1 LPREQTA
8 FEPLELGFL
17 RGAKWRRRSR
27 SHFEPRFGAEPGRH
41 PHFIFVHVF
50 SFRLVWVKKAKN
62 PRLTG
67 NRGFLKNI
75 LLNQNFTPTTPKR
88 RQTRV
93 QMDMRPLVCACFSVG
108 ANVLFIFNRQEETPL
123 GRICQKFFIS
133 KAVFSG
139 LVGWRSGAKLVQA

>member
-1 LPREQTA
+1 
-8 FEPLELGFL
+8 
-17 RGAKWRRRSR
+17 
-27 SHFEPRFGAEPGRH
+27 
-41 PHFIFVHVF
+41 
-50 SFRLVWVKKAKN
+50 LVWVKKAKN

-133 KAVFSG
+133 KSSLSQG
-139 LVGWRSGAKLVQA
+139 LSDGEVVLNWFKHERTTTNGHLRVV